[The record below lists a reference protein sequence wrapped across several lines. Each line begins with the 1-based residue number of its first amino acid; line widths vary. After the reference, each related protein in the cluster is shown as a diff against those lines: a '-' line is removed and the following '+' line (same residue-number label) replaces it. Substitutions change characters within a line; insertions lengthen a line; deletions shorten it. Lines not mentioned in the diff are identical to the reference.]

1 MAQGESTGETVYVG
15 VDVCKRWLDIAVG
28 REGAPKRIS
37 REASSWQDW
46 LSEQS
51 GPIHIIV
58 EATGGFE
65 TVVAEQCELA
75 SVPYSI
81 VNPLRVRQFA
91 KSIGRLAKTDSI
103 DASVLAAF
111 GQATHPRRSEQLSPE
126 KRALRALVERRRDLI
141 LLRTAEKNRLK
152 QAAKNIREDIAEHI
166 AWLDTAVTRIDRRI
180 AAAIREQDELRHQ
193 SERLQSV
200 KGVGS
205 VTAATLL
212 ALLPELGQLDRR
224 QVAALV
230 GLAPFA
236 SESGSRQS
244 HRRIYGGR
252 AAVRSVLYMAALV
265 AARSNPHFRALHLRL
280 VAAGKPQKVA
290 LTAVARKLLT
300 VLNAMQRDRSAWLP
314 AQGQV
319 TAAA

>member
-1 MAQGESTGETVYVG
+1 M
-15 VDVCKRWLDIAVG
+15 
-28 REGAPKRIS
+28 
-37 REASSWQDW
+37 
-46 LSEQS
+46 
-51 GPIHIIV
+51 HIVV
-58 EATGGFE
+58 EATGGLE
-65 TVVAEQCELA
+65 SVVAEQCELA
-75 SVPYSI
+75 SVPYSV

-103 DASVLAAF
+103 DAGVLAAF
-111 GQATHPRRSEQLSPE
+111 GQATRPRRSERLSPE
-126 KRALRALVERRRDLI
+126 KRRLRALVERRRDLI

-152 QAAKNIREDIAEHI
+152 QADADTRQDIAEHI
-166 AWLDTAVTRIDRRI
+166 GWLDAAVTRIDRRI
-180 AAAIREQDELRHQ
+180 AAAIREQDELRDQ

-200 KGVGS
+200 KGVGT

-236 SESGSRQS
+236 SESGARQG

-265 AARSNPHFRALHLRL
+265 AARSNPHFKALHQRL

-300 VLNAMQRDRSAWLP
+300 VLNAMQRDQAPWRV
-314 AQGQV
+314 AQGQ
-319 TAAA
+319 AAAAA